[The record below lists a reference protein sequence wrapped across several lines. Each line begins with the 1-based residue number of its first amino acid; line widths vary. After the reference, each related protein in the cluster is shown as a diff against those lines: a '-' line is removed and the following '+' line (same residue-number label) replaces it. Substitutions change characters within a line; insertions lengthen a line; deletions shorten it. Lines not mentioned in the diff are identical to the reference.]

1 MFLASSLNDK
11 LKKTMNEVEPEFNQ
25 TSLFPYKKPPS
36 NGAVITIH
44 KHDPNTKLTSEE
56 LFNLTNEEWEKTFTL
71 PKLRNKWKEKINVNF
86 KQNFKKIPDDVMP
99 ENVKEARLYIKDFV
113 DPDNLE
119 IKKNKRWNNSVN
131 PREKLRPELKKT
143 IFEATHKL
151 NDFIVVPLR
160 EKKNIE
166 EGVDS
171 RNFMYYKGEKWNNS
185 TLFEDYEKKFLN
197 TVSGENAFEN
207 TKRYWRNTNFDRIN
221 ENIIPISNNR
231 KHFEEPRYYKK
242 YMSPLQETNFKLNTM
257 RKVKEILSLERERVT
272 KKILHDN
279 PGNEKFFEKI
289 NSLTNK
295 EMYHTYQEKF
305 NELTGKSKSLTQKNF
320 FKKDWK
326 DEELVDKVKTL
337 SNWKNIKW
345 FKPFKGE
352 NDKNDKNFKKRELL
366 KPLVTKGSAI
376 AKEEF
381 NIKAKLEEDY
391 KKEIKKQLLQKR
403 NKTILHIEHMPTKN
417 SLKESKYPLDKKAY
431 DIQIKKSIED
441 RKTYK
446 RNKSNDNINEEE
458 KEQDLIIQDDN
469 AIVPLSQPYSNKYFL
484 QAYKTVTLDDLKEKN
499 RKRKNEQW
507 IEYQYSHFGTYREF
521 EFSDKIYTDPDV
533 GKFKVKKEKIKAW
546 SCCMNTDEFSKGCR
560 KIRINKLKWNLDNA

>member
-11 LKKTMNEVEPEFNQ
+11 MKKTMNEVDPEFNQ
-25 TSLFPYKKPPS
+25 TALFPYQKPHS

-56 LFNLTNEEWEKTFTL
+56 LLNLTNEEWGKTFTL

-86 KQNFKKIPDDVMP
+86 QRKFKKISDDVMP
-99 ENVKEARLYIKDFV
+99 ENVKEARLYIKNFV

-119 IKKNKRWNNSVN
+119 LKKNKRWNNSVN
-131 PREKLRPELKKT
+131 PREIVRSELKKK
-143 IFEATHKL
+143 IFDATYKL
-151 NDFIVVPLR
+151 NDFIVVPLK
-160 EKKNIE
+160 EKNNIE
-166 EGVDS
+166 EGVDT
-171 RNFMYYKGEKWNNS
+171 RNYMYYKGEKWNNS
-185 TLFEDYEKKFLN
+185 TLFENYEKKFLN
-197 TVSGENAFEN
+197 TVSGENAFQN
-207 TKRYWRNTNFDRIN
+207 TKRYWRETNNDRIN
-221 ENIIPISNNR
+221 ENVIPISNNR
-231 KHFEEPRYYKK
+231 KHFEEPRFYKK

-272 KKILHDN
+272 KKILHEN

-295 EMYHTYQEKF
+295 EMYHTYQDKF
-305 NELTGKSKSLTQKNF
+305 NELTGKSKNLTQKNF

-337 SNWKNIKW
+337 TNWKNIKW

-352 NDKNDKNFKKRELL
+352 NDKNDHNFKKRELL

-403 NKTILHIEHMPTKN
+403 NKTILQIEQIPTKN
-417 SLKESKYPLDKKAY
+417 SLIKSKYPLDKKEY
-431 DIQIKKSIED
+431 DYQVKKSIED
-441 RKTYK
+441 
-446 RNKSNDNINEEE
+446 S
-458 KEQDLIIQDDN
+458 
-469 AIVPLSQPYSNKYFL
+469 L

-521 EFSDKIYTDPDV
+521 EFSDKIYTDPEV